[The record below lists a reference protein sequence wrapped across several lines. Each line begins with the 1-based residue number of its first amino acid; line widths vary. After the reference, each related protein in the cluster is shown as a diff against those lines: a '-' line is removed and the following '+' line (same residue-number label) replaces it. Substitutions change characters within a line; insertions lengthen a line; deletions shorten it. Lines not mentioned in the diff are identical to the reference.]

1 MANSKYPHGTICWN
15 ELMTRDT
22 DKAARFYSELIGW
35 KADVTDMSEIP
46 YTIFKAGEKQAAG
59 MMNMPRNVPP
69 EVPAH
74 WMAYIAVDDVDELA
88 AKVNKPW
95 IAFRPKARSRQARRP
110 GIPRCRR
117 ARSTA
122 GWSTPRASWAFTWSA
137 TEG

>member
-88 AKVNKPW
+88 AKVEKLGGKLIYGPEDVPEVGRFCV
-95 IAFRPKARSRQARRP
+95 IQDPTGGAISLMKMK
-110 GIPRCRR
+110 
-117 ARSTA
+117 
-122 GWSTPRASWAFTWSA
+122 
-137 TEG
+137 E